1 MSKKV
6 ECSCVVPDSVAFLGI
21 PVPIVPSL
29 GLVPRNECQECNGT
43 GKVKLRVPL
52 CKANKSV
59 GIICRVCGRY
69 QRVSMGS
76 YCQQASACSRH
87 LEVRV

>member
-6 ECSCVVPDSVAFLGI
+6 ECVCLDVAGMLNFTTEGK
-21 PVPIVPSL
+21 PISD
-29 GLVPRNECQECNGT
+29 CCACHGT
-43 GKVKLRVPL
+43 GRMKVLATRAPL

-69 QRVSMGS
+69 QRVAMGS